1 MRFWL
6 VLFSCAVMFPLF
18 AQRGVIH
25 LTGEDGLIDN
35 RVRDMVHDDRGFLWI
50 ATANGLDRF
59 DGQRFLHFQS
69 VEGDPTT
76 ISSNDVVAIAA
87 DAQQRIWVAT
97 QNKGLC
103 WIDSRT
109 FHIHRIGA
117 KQGIPGKEI
126 TALTRDASGNI
137 WCGVRNKGLFRFDPK
152 SKRFEKI
159 VLNNGSNQVPTI
171 TQVFQDKFFPE
182 YLWATTENGLY
193 RIHRPT
199 KKATHYIPNKRN
211 VLNPQELAATDHTI
225 YSIEQDGKGNLYL
238 GLDKG
243 EFLYFDHQQDVF
255 KKVPGPFFI
264 PEGDRKRIVDLKWR
278 DTRYL
283 YVCLEDSEFLLFD
296 ARSKSFVRYAEAER
310 SIFNASCIVRNGSQI
325 AVGSKTMGCYVHDE
339 RLIFGD
345 RMPETT
351 PVNGLYWFNDYNVM
365 AKWYRQENNLLVWAN
380 GAQRLETS
388 MAANEEILASGIYGW
403 NPLVIGK
410 QAAYAWEQGKVKVIN
425 GSWGQLQAL
434 SACIQV
440 NSCWIG
446 TANKGVYRL
455 LWPENQRVQ
464 ALPGTADLERIQALG
479 SWKQYLLVGHRDGLT
494 VINTLTNKRDKRLLK
509 LEIGDQVQALFIDA
523 KQRLWVGTLH
533 DGVYVYDLKKNRMIK
548 RFTIRNG
555 LQDENVGKIVQ
566 DKLGRVWVLNPGS
579 ISIFDKQLRSLFTL
593 EKKHGMGEVVSVVP
607 AGDYLFFLEEKGF
620 ITSRLRAPFPPV
632 VAPQPYIQRLLVL
645 NSENAGMNL
654 TSMDYDQ
661 NDVRIEFGVLDFAN
675 GTNNLVAYRLKGL
688 QDEWQRGNGRDEV
701 DYYNLSGGKYVFELR
716 IRKDGIE
723 SIARYPFE
731 VAPPIWLRW
740 WFIVMVIVILF
751 LSIRAYLR
759 LRIKRIE
766 QEQEVKAQFNAQLIE
781 MEAKALRAQMNPH
794 FLFNSL
800 NSIRLFVLK
809 NDTDSASN
817 YMAKFSKLLRMILNH
832 SRQDMITVY
841 DEMQSLKLYLEFER
855 LRFDK
860 GFDFDLQ
867 IDGQEVL
874 DCQIPPMIIQPF
886 VENAI
891 WHGLMPREDDQ
902 GHLHVAF
909 RKEPGRLVVEVRDNG
924 IGRERS
930 KHNNAK
936 RSLKEGSVGLQ
947 ITKDRLKALSKRT
960 GRENDF
966 EITDCYDEN
975 QQPMGTLVI
984 LTFETETL

>member
-6 VLFSCAVMFPLF
+6 VLFSCTVLFQLF

-35 RVRDMVHDDRGFLWI
+35 RVRDVVHDDRGFLWI

-87 DAQQRIWVAT
+87 DAQHRIWVAT

-109 FHIHRIGA
+109 FRIYRVGA

-126 TALTRDASGNI
+126 TALTSDASGNI
-137 WCGVRNKGLFRFDPK
+137 WCGVRKKGLFRFNK
-152 SKRFEKI
+152 QNARFEQIPLK
-159 VLNNGSNQVPTI
+159 NGAYAFPEI
-171 TQVFQDKFFPE
+171 TQLFQDKFFPE
-182 YLWATTENGLY
+182 YLWVTTDDGLY
-193 RIHRPT
+193 RVHQATKNTAHYFPT
-199 KKATHYIPNKRN
+199 KMN
-211 VLNPQELAATDHTI
+211 VLNPEAMMFTDRSVF
-225 YSIEQDGKGNLYL
+225 SIEQDGKGNLYL

-243 EFLYFDHQQDVF
+243 EFLYFDQQQAVF
-255 KKVPGPFFI
+255 KKIPGPFFL
-264 PEGDRKRIVDLKWR
+264 PETDRKRIVDLKWR

-296 ARSKSFVRYAEAER
+296 ARSKSFMRYQEVER
-310 SIFNASCIVRNGSQI
+310 SIQDASCIVRNGSQI

-339 RLIFGD
+339 RLIYGD
-345 RMPETT
+345 RIPETY
-351 PVNGLYWFNDYNVM
+351 PLSGLYWFQDRKLMV
-365 AKWYRQENNLLVWAN
+365 KWYCQEKNSLVWMD
-380 GAQRLETS
+380 GKTLAQNDLSADET
-388 MAANEEILASGIYGW
+388 ILASGAFGK
-403 NPLVIGK
+403 NPLLIGK
-410 QAAYAWEQGKVKVIN
+410 QQAYSWQNGRITVIKGDWAKLN
-425 GSWGQLQAL
+425 PI
-434 SACIQV
+434 SAFV
-440 NSCWIG
+440 EADGCWIG
-446 TANKGVYRL
+446 TVNKGAYRVLSPEKAGTRL
-455 LWPENQRVQ
+455 L
-464 ALPGTADLERIQALG
+464 AGTSDLERIKAIVR
-479 SWKQYLLVGHRDGLT
+479 WKQYLLLGYRDGLA
-494 VINTLTNKRDKRLLK
+494 VVSKLSNKRENGLLK
-509 LEIGDQVQALFIDA
+509 LQIDDQVQALFIDRQ
-523 KQRLWVGTLH
+523 QRLWIGTLH
-533 DGVYVYDLKKNRMIK
+533 DGVYVYDLKHNKLLK

-555 LQDENVGKIVQ
+555 LQDAHVLEITQ
-566 DKLGRVWVLNPGS
+566 DNLGRIWVLNPGS
-579 ISIFDKQLRSLFTL
+579 ISVFEPQLKSNFTL
-593 EKKHGMGEVVSVVP
+593 EKKHGMGQVLSLTS
-607 AGDYLFFLEEKGF
+607 AGDQLYFLEEKGF
-620 ITSRLRAPFPPV
+620 ITSRLKAPFPPV
-632 VAPQPYIQRLLVL
+632 PAPQPYIQRLLIL
-645 NSENAGMNL
+645 NKEVAALNL
-654 TSMDYDQ
+654 TMMSHDE

-675 GTNNLVAYRLKGL
+675 GTNNEVSYRLKGL
-688 QDEWQRGNGRDEV
+688 QDKWQSGNGRDEV

-716 IRKDGIE
+716 IRKDGKE

-731 VAPPIWLRW
+731 VAPPFWLRW
-740 WFIVMVIVILF
+740 WLIALVLIAGVLVIR
-751 LSIRAYLR
+751 SYLR
-759 LRIKRIE
+759 VRIQRVEK
-766 QEQEVKAQFNAQLIE
+766 EQEVKAQFNAQLIE

-902 GHLHVAF
+902 GHIHVAF
-909 RKEPGRLVVEVRDNG
+909 RKEPKRLVVEVRDNG

-975 QQPMGTLVI
+975 QQPTGTLVI
-984 LTFETETL
+984 LSFETETL